1 MFKQRGTMFKNSH
14 YSVFALTFCL
24 LPAVACD
31 PKDDDRPVV
40 GATPG
45 AGQTG
50 VMTTA
55 TVTGSAEYRAART
68 AETTSTTWGGVQT
81 NAMNGTTASLT
92 DDDGTDRDKR
102 EADAEFKSVP
112 NMKIEGDAELH
123 EVAEGVH
130 IVVEVEN
137 ALPGQKGI
145 HIHQTDNCSDIAN
158 KSMGE
163 HFAPTTNKH
172 GLPTAAQ
179 HHLGDL
185 GNITID
191 TDGKGKLEITAVGA
205 NLKPNDPLSFIG
217 KSIVIHE
224 SNDKGTGASGD
235 AGKPIAC
242 APVRAD

>member
-1 MFKQRGTMFKNSH
+1 MFKNSR
-14 YSVFALTFCL
+14 YSVCALML
-24 LPAVACD
+24 SVLPAVACD
-31 PKDDDRPVV
+31 RNDEDDRPVV
-40 GATPG
+40 GASSD
-45 AGQTG
+45 AARTG
-50 VMTTA
+50 VMTTSPVA
-55 TVTGSAEYRAART
+55 GSAEYRAGRT
-68 AETTSTTWGGVQT
+68 ADTAGTTGVSTQT
-81 NAMNGTTASLT
+81 NATNVTTGSRT
-92 DDDGTDRDKR
+92 DDDTDGDKR
-102 EADAEFKSVP
+102 EAEAEFKSVP
-112 NMKIEGDAELH
+112 NMKIEGDAELD
-123 EVAEGVH
+123 EVADGVH

-145 HIHQTDNCSDIAN
+145 HIHQTDDCSDIAN

-191 TDGKGKLEITAVGA
+191 KDGKGKLEITAVGA